1 MPSDPYGGQWSGLRL
16 ASDFPVPEL
25 LPAVDGDVDWRL
37 CAAARRLGVGR
48 WYHHWRLPD
57 GRRWLSFAKLGD
69 DYLLRFAR
77 SGAYLV
83 SPASRTIECDRRLGV
98 PMATLRHLLLNQV
111 LPLAAGLTRIVLH
124 ASAVRTSAGV
134 VAFAG
139 AGGVGKSTLAAALCR
154 RGAALVSDDALAVV
168 PWPGGWAGVPSYP
181 SVRLWPESLRALFGA
196 DQAAPRAAHYTPKR
210 RLHAPG
216 VLPVETRTTPL
227 AAICLL
233 DGGRGRPSA
242 DATMERVAGPDAL
255 VALLS
260 VCFQIDV
267 RDRGRLAALTTQLA
281 DVVEAVPVFRLTVPE
296 GLARLDA
303 VAGALESLAPLVAA
317 DVA

>member
-1 MPSDPYGGQWSGLRL
+1 MPSEPRGYEWSGLRL

-25 LPAVDGDVDWRL
+25 LPADAREADWRL
-37 CAAARRLGVGR
+37 RASTRRLGPGR
-48 WYHHWRLPD
+48 WYHHWRQPD
-57 GRRWLSFAKLGD
+57 GRRWLSFARQGD
-69 DYLLRFAR
+69 DYVLRFAR

-83 SPASRTIECDRRLGV
+83 SPASRTIACDRRPGV

-111 LPLAAGLTRIVLH
+111 LPLAAGLTRIMLH

-168 PWPGGWAGVPSYP
+168 PWQGGWAGVPSYP
-181 SVRLWPESLRALFGA
+181 SVRLWPESLRALFGG
-196 DQAAPRAAHYTPKR
+196 DQEAPRAAHYTPKR

-233 DGGRGRPSA
+233 DAGRGRPSA
-242 DATMERVAGPDAL
+242 AVTMAPVTGPDAL
-255 VALLS
+255 VALLA

-267 RDRGRLAALTTQLA
+267 RDRGRLAELTTQLA

-303 VAGALESLAPLVAA
+303 AAGALESLAPLVAA